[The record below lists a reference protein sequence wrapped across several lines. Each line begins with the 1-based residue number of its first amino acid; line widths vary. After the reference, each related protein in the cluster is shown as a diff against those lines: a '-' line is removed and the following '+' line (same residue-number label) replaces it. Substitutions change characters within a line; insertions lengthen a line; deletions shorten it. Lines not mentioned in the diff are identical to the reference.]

1 MAKEFQFNWKPNI
14 PPSLAQGACFDRY
27 DDESTCLEL
36 NAQVRVD
43 EYGFFFFWLVEGK
56 DAVVLDMGQIWEAR
70 PGGLPK
76 DGRIMFELE
85 QRGASETIAERTIW
99 VTHGQDLVN
108 VQSFFLVAES
118 VEMAKMWRTGMNE
131 ILKTSRI
138 RHVCPTTQ
146 LLKYWK
152 WLTLNVNERRK
163 IPIKVIIKTFS
174 SGKPEK
180 MVQKCLNDLGLGGDK
195 YTPVRVINRSMGKK
209 FRNFY
214 KCSRGRKR
222 KEREE
227 LDVEILTFEKFLRL
241 YNKICPRTE
250 VQELFVKLS
259 GQKEYLTKD
268 RLINFLNEEQRDP
281 RLNEILFPFFD
292 PPRTGQ
298 LIAKYESDNNYIENG
313 KMSGDAFLRFLM
325 SDENPPVF
333 LDRIEMYMDMD
344 QPLCHYYINSS
355 HNTYLTGR
363 QYGGKSSSEI
373 YRQVLLSGCRCIELD
388 CWDGTGENKGEPIIT
403 HGKAMCTDVFF
414 KCKTPK
420 FQDVLMQIRDT
431 AFARSDFP
439 VILSFENHCSKSN
452 QLKMAKY
459 CMDIFGDMLLSKPF
473 DDAPL
478 EPGVSL
484 PSPNRLRKKI
494 LIKNKRLKTDIER
507 HQLDQFLRE
516 GKLDEED
523 ELNETADVVGEDS
536 VSPRSG
542 GSGGTVAAEDVA
554 MDDDTSDDDDDP
566 SVQTSLN
573 VMRTVPIVSTTSN
586 NGSNRSA
593 RSSLDTPS
601 PSGGGLMVPDR
612 ASSTATS
619 IKNAVLARSPNF
631 SSLRQKLSFKRRQS
645 PLAGDQRAHPEVE
658 QPNSSSSPAT
668 PSICG
673 PSPIATSSAST
684 SSITITT
691 TGCST
696 SSAGVSKP
704 NQGGEMPV
712 KETDEAH
719 PELKQNF
726 IAKNLKGFGFSK
738 KQPDSTSSTTLLTAS
753 PTPSSSSMA
762 TTIALMNQTS
772 VSSNNTTVT
781 TLNSPQIMER
791 SRSEKRSF
799 RQKKGVFGD
808 ELHSDSAALID
819 FMRTASS
826 RKKKPVLTK
835 EEEERIFAEYHYTG
849 ATTNIHPLLSSLV
862 NYTHPVKFS
871 GFDVAEANNLHFHM
885 SSFSESTGL
894 GYLKQSAPE
903 FVNYNKRQPSRIYP
917 KGARVDSSNFLPQIF
932 WNAGCQMVS
941 LNFQTPDVYMQ
952 LNMGK
957 FEYNGGSG
965 YLLKP
970 DFLRRPDRTFDP
982 FSESPV
988 DGVIAAHCS
997 VRVISGQFLS
1007 DRKIGTY
1014 VEVEMYG
1021 LPTDTI
1027 RKEHKTKVIP
1037 GNGLNP
1043 VYNEDPFVFRKVVL
1057 PELAVLRFA
1066 VYDENGK
1073 QLGQRILPL
1082 DGLQAGYR
1090 HISLRSDTN
1099 QSFILSPV
1107 LFVQIVIKTYVPDEL
1122 SGLVDALADPRAFLS
1137 EQKKRQE
1144 ALAHMGVDDSDIPDV
1159 PNTKNMALRNMKQPP
1174 RQNGSS
1180 ADLLS
1185 NNTQPGSA
1193 RSETTPTLGTSAIRS
1208 PNEQPAPVAVD
1219 KFKVDPIEVDDLR
1232 RDKAFAKL
1240 LKKFQKDLDDL
1251 RKKHQKQRDS
1261 IQKQQP
1267 ARRRNSSIAW
1277 IQTNV
1282 DKLITNNRRS
1292 TKKEKGSRRSLT
1304 ASVSS
1309 GCGSTSGSIPVG
1321 VCIPS
1326 GPCGS
1331 GSGAPSTPGGCGSD
1345 GTGSPATT
1353 GSPVPH
1359 DLINNDRVRSL
1370 VNTQTGE
1377 WSAMVRR
1384 HDEEEFELKKGQL
1397 KEQFDLLKKLMSEA
1411 QKNQMQALKL
1421 RLEAEGKDLKQT
1433 QTKKSMEDVKVI
1445 QLDKGIKTKAERD
1458 RRIKELNEKNLKMFV
1473 EERKRLAMKA
1483 QKHEEQLIKRHLDQ
1497 LEQLEKDFQKAL
1509 EAEVGNYKEEQ
1520 LAAQPTSVV

>member
-1 MAKEFQFNWKPNI
+1 MAKEFQFNWKPTII
-14 PPSLAQGACFDRY
+14 PELLHGSVFDRY

-36 NAQVRVD
+36 NAQVRID
-43 EYGFFFFWLVEGK
+43 ENGFFLRWLIEGK

-70 PGGLPK
+70 TGGLPK

-99 VTHGQDLVN
+99 ITHGQDLVN

-118 VEMAKMWRTGMNE
+118 VELAKTCRAGIND
-131 ILKTSRI
+131 ILKSSRI

-146 LLKYWK
+146 LMKYHT
-152 WLTLNVNERRK
+152 WLTMNVNERRK
-163 IPIKVIIKTFS
+163 IPIKLIIKTFS

-195 YTPVRVINRSMGKK
+195 
-209 FRNFY
+209 
-214 KCSRGRKR
+214 
-222 KEREE
+222 EREE
-227 LDVEILTFEKFLRL
+227 LDVDILTFEKFQRL

-259 GQKEYLTKD
+259 GQKEYLTKE

-292 PPRTGQ
+292 SQRIVA
-298 LIAKYESDNNYIENG
+298 LLKKHENDIKYQEDG
-313 KMSGDAFLRFLM
+313 KMSGDGFLRFLM

-333 LDRIEMYMDMD
+333 LDRIEMFMDMD

-414 KCKTPK
+414 K
-420 FQDVLMQIRDT
+420 DVLVQIRDT

-439 VILSFENHCSKSN
+439 VVLSFENHCSKSN

-473 DDAPL
+473 EDAPL
-478 EPGVSL
+478 DPGVSL

-523 ELNETADVVGEDS
+523 ELNETPEVVGEDS
-536 VSPRSG
+536 VSPR
-542 GSGGTVAAEDVA
+542 
-554 MDDDTSDDDDDP
+554 
-566 SVQTSLN
+566 
-573 VMRTVPIVSTTSN
+573 
-586 NGSNRSA
+586 
-593 RSSLDTPS
+593 
-601 PSGGGLMVPDR
+601 
-612 ASSTATS
+612 
-619 IKNAVLARSPNF
+619 
-631 SSLRQKLSFKRRQS
+631 
-645 PLAGDQRAHPEVE
+645 
-658 QPNSSSSPAT
+658 
-668 PSICG
+668 
-673 PSPIATSSAST
+673 
-684 SSITITT
+684 
-691 TGCST
+691 
-696 SSAGVSKP
+696 
-704 NQGGEMPV
+704 EMPA
-712 KETDEAH
+712 KENDEAH

-738 KQPDSTSSTTLLTAS
+738 KQ
-753 PTPSSSSMA
+753 
-762 TTIALMNQTS
+762 
-772 VSSNNTTVT
+772 
-781 TLNSPQIMER
+781 
-791 SRSEKRSF
+791 
-799 RQKKGVFGD
+799 
-808 ELHSDSAALID
+808 
-819 FMRTASS
+819 
-826 RKKKPVLTK
+826 PVLTK

-903 FVNYNKRQPSRIYP
+903 FVNYNKRQSSRIYP

-1159 PNTKNMALRNMKQPP
+1159 PNTRNMALRHVKQPP

-1180 ADLLS
+1180 ADLLA
-1185 NNTQPGSA
+1185 NNGQTGSA
-1193 RSETTPTLGTSAIRS
+1193 RGDQTSSMASSTIRS
-1208 PNEQPAPVAVD
+1208 PNEQPQPVAVD

-1240 LKKFQKDLDDL
+1240 LKRFQKELDDL

-1261 IQKQQP
+1261 IQKQQ
-1267 ARRRNSSIAW
+1267 
-1277 IQTNV
+1277 QTNV

-1309 GCGSTSGSIPVG
+1309 GCGSASGTVTVS
-1321 VCIPS
+1321 VCSPS
-1326 GPCGS
+1326 GASCS
-1331 GSGAPSTPGGCGSD
+1331 GYSTGGPSTPVACNSD
-1345 GTGSPATT
+1345 GTGSPATI
-1353 GSPVPH
+1353 GSPVPQ
-1359 DLINNDRVRSL
+1359 DLVNNDRVRSL

-1384 HDEEEFELKKGQL
+1384 HDEEEFELKKVQL
-1397 KEQFDLLKKLMSEA
+1397 KEQFDLLRKLMSEA
-1411 QKNQMQALKL
+1411 QKNQMLALKL

-1433 QTKKSMEDVKVI
+1433 QTKKSMEDAKVI

-1458 RRIKELNEKNLKMFV
+1458 RRVKELNEKNLKMFV

-1483 QKHEEQLIKRHLDQ
+1483 QKHEEQLTKRHLDQ
-1497 LEQLEKDFQKAL
+1497 LEQLDKDFHKAL
-1509 EAEVGNYKEEQ
+1509 DAEVGNYKEEQ

>member
-1 MAKEFQFNWKPNI
+1 MAKEFQFNWKPTII
-14 PPSLAQGACFDRY
+14 PELLHGSVFDRY

-36 NAQVRVD
+36 NAQVRID
-43 EYGFFFFWLVEGK
+43 ENGFFLRWLIEGK

-70 PGGLPK
+70 TGGLPK

-99 VTHGQDLVN
+99 ITHGQDLVN

-118 VEMAKMWRTGMNE
+118 VELAKTCRAGIND
-131 ILKTSRI
+131 ILKSSRI

-146 LLKYWK
+146 LMKYHT
-152 WLTLNVNERRK
+152 WLTMNVNERRK
-163 IPIKVIIKTFS
+163 IPIKLIIKTFS

-195 YTPVRVINRSMGKK
+195 
-209 FRNFY
+209 
-214 KCSRGRKR
+214 
-222 KEREE
+222 EREE
-227 LDVEILTFEKFLRL
+227 LDVDILTFEKFQRL

-259 GQKEYLTKD
+259 GQKEYLTKE

-292 PPRTGQ
+292 SQRIVA
-298 LIAKYESDNNYIENG
+298 LLKKHENDIKYQEDG
-313 KMSGDAFLRFLM
+313 KMSGDGFLRFLM

-333 LDRIEMYMDMD
+333 LDRIEMFMDMD

-414 KCKTPK
+414 K
-420 FQDVLMQIRDT
+420 DVLVQIRDT

-439 VILSFENHCSKSN
+439 VVLSFENHCSKSN

-473 DDAPL
+473 EDAPL
-478 EPGVSL
+478 DPGVSL

-523 ELNETADVVGEDS
+523 ELNETPEVVGEDS

-542 GSGGTVAAEDVA
+542 GSGGTGAPEEV
-554 MDDDTSDDDDDP
+554 DDDTSDDDDDP

-573 VMRTVPIVSTTSN
+573 VMRTIPTVNTTSN

-601 PSGGGLMVPDR
+601 PSGGSLMVPDR
-612 ASSTATS
+612 ATSTATS

-658 QPNSSSSPAT
+658 QPVSSSSPAT
-668 PSICG
+668 PSISG
-673 PSPIATSSAST
+673 PPPCATSSGST

-696 SSAGVSKP
+696 SSSGPSKHIL
-704 NQGGEMPV
+704 GGEMPA
-712 KETDEAH
+712 KENDEAH

-738 KQPDSTSSTTLLTAS
+738 KQ
-753 PTPSSSSMA
+753 
-762 TTIALMNQTS
+762 
-772 VSSNNTTVT
+772 
-781 TLNSPQIMER
+781 
-791 SRSEKRSF
+791 
-799 RQKKGVFGD
+799 
-808 ELHSDSAALID
+808 
-819 FMRTASS
+819 
-826 RKKKPVLTK
+826 PVLTK

-903 FVNYNKRQPSRIYP
+903 FVNYNKRQSSRIYP

-1159 PNTKNMALRNMKQPP
+1159 PNTRNMALRHVKQPP

-1180 ADLLS
+1180 ADLLA
-1185 NNTQPGSA
+1185 NNGQTGSA
-1193 RSETTPTLGTSAIRS
+1193 RGDQTSSMASSTIRS
-1208 PNEQPAPVAVD
+1208 PNEQPQPVAVD

-1240 LKKFQKDLDDL
+1240 LKRFQKELDDL

-1309 GCGSTSGSIPVG
+1309 GCGSASGTVTVS
-1321 VCIPS
+1321 VCSPS
-1326 GPCGS
+1326 GASCS
-1331 GSGAPSTPGGCGSD
+1331 GYSTGGPSTPVACNSD
-1345 GTGSPATT
+1345 GTGSPATI
-1353 GSPVPH
+1353 GSPVPQ
-1359 DLINNDRVRSL
+1359 DLVNNDRVRSL

-1384 HDEEEFELKKGQL
+1384 HDEEEFELKKVQL
-1397 KEQFDLLKKLMSEA
+1397 KEQFDLLRKLMSEA
-1411 QKNQMQALKL
+1411 QKNQMLALKL

-1433 QTKKSMEDVKVI
+1433 QTKKSMEDAKVI

-1458 RRIKELNEKNLKMFV
+1458 RRVKELNEKNLKMFV

-1483 QKHEEQLIKRHLDQ
+1483 QKHEEQLTKRHLDQ
-1497 LEQLEKDFQKAL
+1497 LEQLDKDFHKAL
-1509 EAEVGNYKEEQ
+1509 DAEVGNYKEEQ